1 MPRRQNKKAVR
12 YDSHEEKVTRA
23 IKELREN
30 PDSKLKHVAAFH
42 GLNRKT
48 LFNRYYGR
56 TQAARDAHPESRK
69 LAPEEENA
77 VIEWVEKR
85 DTLGFPPKHKELTRM
100 VVSMLNSKGQRCD
113 RLGDHYTTRF
123 LKRHPQVAT
132 TVAWAMDRDR
142 VLVMNAASLETF
154 FERLQLEDC
163 ISRNSIDPEDM
174 CNFDEMGFMMGRG
187 GKKNELVIS
196 RVRVKTPQR
205 MEQGNREWVTL
216 IECVSAAGIRLLA
229 FCIYA
234 GAAYYKGWYS
244 SESMAFETVFAYTV
258 FIYSTKCGLRLILTI
273 LFSFRPILSPHR

>member
-12 YDSHEEKVTRA
+12 YDSYEEKVTRA
-23 IKELREN
+23 IKELRES

-85 DTLGFPPKHKELTRM
+85 DTLGFPPKYKELTRM

-132 TVAWAMDRDR
+132 TIA
-142 VLVMNAASLETF
+142 
-154 FERLQLEDC
+154 
-163 ISRNSIDPEDM
+163 
-174 CNFDEMGFMMGRG
+174 
-187 GKKNELVIS
+187 
-196 RVRVKTPQR
+196 
-205 MEQGNREWVTL
+205 
-216 IECVSAAGIRLLA
+216 
-229 FCIYA
+229 
-234 GAAYYKGWYS
+234 
-244 SESMAFETVFAYTV
+244 
-258 FIYSTKCGLRLILTI
+258 
-273 LFSFRPILSPHR
+273 